1 MPNGSHAPAVRH
13 ASAILSVSARAL
25 AQSARALAQSA
36 RALAQ
41 SARALA
47 QSARALAQSA
57 RALAQSARALAQ
69 SARALAQ
76 SARALARPERR
87 AGGRRKA
94 HAGTDR
100 RRGLP
105 GARTEA
111 DDGPNAAT
119 RRRPSAGATGTGA
132 RGTDKKSATRSLLT
146 KTTGGMKT

>member
-57 RALAQSARALAQ
+57 RALA
-69 SARALAQ
+69 
-76 SARALARPERR
+76 RPERR
-87 AGGRRKA
+87 AGGRQTA
-94 HAGTDR
+94 HAGIDR

-119 RRRPSAGATGTGA
+119 RRRQSAGATGTGA